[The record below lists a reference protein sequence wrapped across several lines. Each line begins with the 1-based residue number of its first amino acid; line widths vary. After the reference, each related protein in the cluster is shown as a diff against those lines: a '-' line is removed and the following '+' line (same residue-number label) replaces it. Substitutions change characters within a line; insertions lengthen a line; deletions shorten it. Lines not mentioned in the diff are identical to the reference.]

1 MQLAAFYPYRSEAA
15 RDACFAYFDAQAAVR
30 WPIASEERTV
40 ATSYGPTCVR
50 IGGPESAPPLV
61 LLHGIT
67 ASSLM
72 WAPNIR
78 ELSTAFR
85 TFAVDQV
92 GDFGKTLCTR
102 PIVCLDDYMAWLD
115 ELFDGLELRSGVNLA
130 GMSFGGALAAQYALH
145 RPERLAK
152 LVLIAPGSTVLRTR
166 LQFWLRVGVLAVA
179 RRKGVPSFL
188 RWIFPDMVRKDPQWI
203 DETIDA
209 LFLNIRSLQPR
220 KTPFPPVLTDDQWRS
235 LKMPVLFLVGE
246 HEVIYSPERAV
257 RRLRRVAPAIAAE
270 IIPGAG
276 HDLTFA
282 QDATVNRKILAFL

>member
-1 MQLAAFYPYRSEAA
+1 MQLPAFYPYRSEAA

-61 LLHGIT
+61 LLHGVT

-78 ELSTAFR
+78 ELSTACR
-85 TFAVDQV
+85 TFAVDQI

-102 PIVCLDDYMAWLD
+102 PIVSVYDYVAWLD
-115 ELFDGLELRSGVNLA
+115 ELFDRLELGDVTLA
-130 GMSFGGALAAQYALH
+130 GMSFGGALATQYALH
-145 RPERLAK
+145 RPERVTK
-152 LVLIAPGSTVLRTR
+152 LILLAPGSTVLRMALR
-166 LQFWLRVGVLAVA
+166 FWLHVGALAFL
-179 RRKGVPSFL
+179 RRKGIPWFL
-188 RWIFPDMVRKDPQWI
+188 RWIFPDMARQDPAWI
-203 DETIDA
+203 GEISEG
-209 LFLNIRSLQPR
+209 LFLNVRSLRPR
-220 KTPFPPVLTDDQWRS
+220 KTPFPPVLTDDEWGS

-270 IIPGAG
+270 IVPGAG

-282 QDATVNRKILAFL
+282 QAALVNRRILEFL

>member
-130 GMSFGGALAAQYALH
+130 GMSFGGALAAQYALR

-166 LQFWLRVGVLAVA
+166 VQFWFRVGVLAVA

-246 HEVIYSPERAV
+246 HEVIYSPVRAV
-257 RRLRRVAPAIAAE
+257 RRLQRVAPAIAAE

-282 QDATVNRKILAFL
+282 QAATVNRKILEFL